1 MLNNSPFVT
10 IILPVHNGEKTL
22 KSTLASLLNQTYEYF
37 EILIGIDGTKD
48 KSLEIANSFN
58 DPRIKVFEHP
68 KNLGLAENV
77 NYLISESNSSS
88 EYLAMAEQDDI
99 YVPERLVW
107 QIEVMENQPNVGL
120 VSGIAE
126 FVGNKNSVLFPG
138 ILVQNNEFP
147 VGDEMF
153 KYIYTEQLKVVN
165 TCMLWRK
172 SIHLDKK
179 LKFNN
184 TYGNFNV
191 DWDYILRFSLISKIY
206 GIPKVLVKMNRD
218 TALNSVTTNKKAQ
231 HIASRQLIKDFRK
244 EFATLVDGNLY
255 NKALKNHR
263 KIELGHNT
271 KAGILLYGLLYYI
284 RYRDVYFIKYIN
296 KRIKLYLNGVIN

>member
-1 MLNNSPFVT
+1 
-10 IILPVHNGEKTL
+10 
-22 KSTLASLLNQTYEYF
+22 
-37 EILIGIDGTKD
+37 
-48 KSLEIANSFN
+48 
-58 DPRIKVFEHP
+58 
-68 KNLGLAENV
+68 
-77 NYLISESNSSS
+77 
-88 EYLAMAEQDDI
+88 MAEQDDI

-107 QIEVMENQPNVGL
+107 QIEVMENKPEVGL

-147 VGDEMF
+147 AGDEMF
-153 KYIYTEQLKVVN
+153 KFLYTEQLKVVN

-271 KAGILLYGLLYYI
+271 KTGILLYGLFYFI
-284 RYRDVYFIKYIN
+284 RYRDVYFIRYIN
-296 KRIKLYLNGVIN
+296 KRIKLYFFEGY